1 MKALTAPAARFAAHA
16 ALAALLCA
24 GAPAFAASHVFLVQ
38 NSGWMEPFYTDPAS
52 QYKPLVTELVMAATQ
67 PGDLM
72 VLASF
77 NQGLPGAPS
86 PKAMLSLKVNAD
98 PVSVRT
104 QVGSALAGLQTA
116 NKPASAA
123 LADTDLGEA
132 VNAAIHQAL
141 AGKPGLV
148 WLFTNNRNSP
158 NNDQA
163 TAQRNREFYALIHQ
177 GGTIS
182 RALAFPLKMPVQGA
196 HYRANGLMVYVF
208 AVGDGGARELDRLL
222 ASGRVQRVITEPP
235 ARLKPLDRDT
245 VRLVPRRVDAAPGV
259 SFSMGPGGMLRADVE
274 QSARTPAAKIGW
286 NLENTMYPYTIVS
299 ARIEARSN
307 LAGQNLPIALASDT
321 IKALAPGQSV
331 PLQSRMQLP
340 VAQLPGKW
348 SAKAIGSA
356 GSAYVLPGRIE
367 LQLLEQR
374 LELSQAFRQRMAALF
389 PGDPLPEIFTPP
401 ARIYGSTAL
410 LPIEV
415 RVHYGIGPLVTLIG
429 VGLAAAA
436 ALGGA
441 VLAYGRPRRAWLTVE
456 DELRTVHTR
465 AGLTQ
470 AIFDKGGNK
479 VAQLKTTMFGHRLI
493 DLREGAQVRLGR

>member
-1 MKALTAPAARFAAHA
+1 VKTLIASLASAAS
-16 ALAALLCA
+16 AALLCA
-24 GAPAFAASHVFLVQ
+24 AAPAFAASHVFLVQ
-38 NSGWMEPFYTDPAS
+38 NSGWMDPFYTDPAS

-72 VLASF
+72 VLAAF
-77 NQGLPGAPS
+77 NQSLPGAPS
-86 PKAMLSLKVNAD
+86 PKALLSLKVAAD
-98 PVSVRT
+98 QGSVR
-104 QVGSALAGLQTA
+104 SRLKAALAGLQTA
-116 NKPASAA
+116 KKPGSAA

-132 VNAAIHQAL
+132 VNSAISQAL

-163 TAQRNREFYALIHQ
+163 TALRNREFYALIHQ
-177 GGTIS
+177 GDTITK
-182 RALAFPLKMPVQGA
+182 ALAFPLKMPVRGA
-196 HYRANGLMVYVF
+196 HYSANGLMVYVF
-208 AVGDGGARELDRLL
+208 AVGDIGARELDRLL

-245 VRLVPRRVDAAPGV
+245 VRLVPRRVDDAPGV
-259 SFSMGPGGMLRADVE
+259 AFSMGPGGMLRADVD
-274 QSARTPAAKIGW
+274 QQARTPAAKIGW

-299 ARIEARSN
+299 ARIEARSR
-307 LAGQNLPIALASDT
+307 LAGQDLPIALAANT
-321 IKALAPGQSV
+321 ITALAPGKSA
-331 PLQSRMQLP
+331 PLASSMQLP

-356 GSAYVLPGRIE
+356 GSAYVLPGQIE

-389 PGDPLPEIFTPP
+389 PGDPLPDIFTPP
-401 ARIYGSTAL
+401 ARIHGSTAL

-415 RVHYGIGPLVTLIG
+415 RVHYGVGPLVALIG
-429 VGLAAAA
+429 AGLALVG

-441 VLAYGRPRRAWLTVE
+441 VLAYGRPRRTYVTVD

-465 AGLTQ
+465 AGVTQ

-479 VAQLKTTMFGHRLI
+479 VAQLKTTIFGHRLI